1 MHAIRSR
8 FIAID
13 SVSARS
19 VLAVLVL
26 VAGLADL
33 VIVASWLIT
42 PHDGARLA
50 RAAHG
55 LSIIRAHCTS
65 FVSVAAL
72 FMIAG
77 GLRKSGDLLW
87 IPTFIFIGALAE
99 RLINFVV
106 FGTYPEWLLP
116 MALDTAHI
124 ALLISAR
131 RVWQRDAATPVSG
144 GS

>member
-1 MHAIRSR
+1 LTGRGGSSCRALR
-8 FIAID
+8 A
-13 SVSARS
+13 
-19 VLAVLVL
+19 LA
-26 VAGLADL
+26 
-33 VIVASWLIT
+33 
-42 PHDGARLA
+42 H
-50 RAAHG
+50 
-55 LSIIRAHCTS
+55 
-65 FVSVAAL
+65 
-72 FMIAG
+72 
-77 GLRKSGDLLW
+77 LLCA
-87 IPTFIFIGALAE
+87 PGKIGALAE